1 MLVTTKKANFIGA
14 LLKDKTGQAIFEYSL
29 ILALISLA
37 VLSIAKLLGSN
48 IVMLLTN
55 VINSFY

>member
-1 MLVTTKKANFIGA
+1 MLVSTKNVNFLRA

-29 ILALISLA
+29 ILVLISLA
-37 VLSIAKLLGSN
+37 ILSFVKLLSSN

-55 VINSFY
+55 VINSF